1 MNEKT
6 PNNKYA
12 RNKTK
17 VLKRA
22 SLDHEICE
30 ICEGEFRASHN
41 FEKDL
46 KCEVTWVERKGKMIL
61 VCDGCKNE
69 LKNAK

>member
-1 MNEKT
+1 MNEKS
-6 PNNKYA
+6 PNNKYT
-12 RNKTK
+12 RDKK
-17 VLKRA
+17 KHQKRA

-30 ICEGEFRASHN
+30 ICGGEFRASHN

-46 KCEVTWVERKGKMIL
+46 KCELTWVQLKGKMIL
-61 VCDGCKNE
+61 ACDSCKNE